1 MRAAGSVWLLAA
13 CALFGSPSAAAGDVR
28 EPAEVVAAFHAALAA
43 GDAAAAEALLAP
55 DAIVLESGHVETRG
69 EYVSGHLAADIAF
82 ARAVRSERSDVR
94 VAQQGDVAW
103 VSASSRAQGSFR
115 GRAVRS
121 QGAELVVLARGA
133 EGWRIRAIH
142 WSSHERKS
150 P

>member
-13 CALFGSPSAAAGDVR
+13 CALFGSASAAAGDR

-55 DAIVLESGHVETRG
+55 DAILLESGHVETRG
-69 EYVSGHLAADIAF
+69 EYVSGHLAADIEF

-103 VSASSRAQGSFR
+103 VSARSRAQGSFR